1 MGRQDADKEAA
12 RAEARERR
20 RAYYESLS
28 PEEQKEY
35 RERVRRARKIKKLRK
50 MAIQGAA
57 ILLLIL
63 VAMIGVL
70 SQKGCGKDKDK
81 DGKDKETQQQVDK
94 TPGETAAE
102 GTLEAPD
109 WVIENFVRKHEDS
122 RPGTAMERTEG
133 IVIHYTG
140 APGKSAEAIRSE
152 FDLLDKGEEGSAAA
166 HFVIGIDGTVIQSIP
181 LSEISPAAGDQG
193 VSYISIECCH
203 IDDSGKFSKATY
215 ETLVR
220 LVEWLLESY
229 DLEPESV
236 KRHYDVTGD
245 DCPAYYVENG
255 TAWNQFM
262 VDIGGEPVVPEETPS
277 PEETP
282 EGTGEE
288 TPEETSGD
296 SSEE

>member
-1 MGRQDADKEAA
+1 MGRQDTDREAA

-28 PEEQKEY
+28 PEEQKAY

-57 ILLLIL
+57 ILLLII

-70 SQKGCGKDKDK
+70 NQKGCGKDKAD
-81 DGKDKETQQQVDK
+81 KDKETQQEVDK
-94 TPGETAAE
+94 TPGEGAAA

-122 RPGTAMERTEG
+122 RPGTAMAQVDG
-133 IVIHYTG
+133 IVIHDTG

-152 FDLLDKGEEGSAAA
+152 FDLLDKTEEGSPAV
-166 HFVIGIDGTVIQSIP
+166 HFVIGIDGTVIQCIP
-181 LSEISPAAGDQG
+181 LSEISPAAGGQG
-193 VSYISIECCH
+193 TSYISIECCH

-220 LVEWLLESY
+220 LTEWLLDSY
-229 DLEPESV
+229 DLEPANV

-245 DCPAYYVENG
+245 ACPSYYVDNG
-255 TAWNQFM
+255 AAWNQFM
-262 VDIGGEPVVPEETPS
+262 VDLGGEPVVPEETLV
-277 PEETP
+277 PEETT
-282 EGTGEE
+282 ESTDE
-288 TPEETSGD
+288 TPEETSG
-296 SSEE
+296 SASEA

>member
-28 PEEQKEY
+28 PEEQKAY

-57 ILLLIL
+57 ILLLVI
-63 VAMIGVL
+63 VAIIGVL
-70 SQKGCGKDKDK
+70 NQKGCGKDKGD
-81 DGKDKETQQQVDK
+81 KDKETQQEVDK
-94 TPGETAAE
+94 TPGEGAAE

-109 WVIENFVRKHEDS
+109 WVIENFIRKHEDS
-122 RPGTAMERTEG
+122 RPGTAMEQVEG
-133 IVIHYTG
+133 IVLHTTG

-152 FDLLDKGEEGSAAA
+152 FDLLDKGEKGSAAA
-166 HFVIGIDGTVIQSIP
+166 HFVIGIDGTVIQCIP
-181 LSEISPAAGDQG
+181 LSEISAAAGEQG
-193 VSYISIECCH
+193 LSYVSIECCH

-215 ETLVR
+215 ENLVR
-220 LVEWLLESY
+220 LVEWLLDSY
-229 DLEPESV
+229 DLEPASV
-236 KRHYDVTGD
+236 KRHHDVTGD
-245 DCPAYYVENG
+245 SCPAYYVEHG
-255 TAWNQFM
+255 DAWNQFM
-262 VDIGGEPVVPEETPS
+262 VEIGGEPVIPEETPAS
-277 PEETP
+277 EETP
-282 EGTGEE
+282 EGTVEE

>member
-28 PEEQKEY
+28 PEEQKAY
-35 RERVRRARKIKKLRK
+35 REKVRRARKIKKLRK

-57 ILLLIL
+57 ILLLII

-81 DGKDKETQQQVDK
+81 GGKDKETQQEVDK
-94 TPGETAAE
+94 TPGEAAAE

-109 WVIENFVRKHEDS
+109 WVIENFIRKHEDS
-122 RPGTAMERTEG
+122 RPGDAVEQVKG
-133 IVIHYTG
+133 IVLHYTG
-140 APGKSAEAIRSE
+140 ASGKSAEAIRSE
-152 FDLLDKGEEGSAAA
+152 FDQLDKGEEGSAAS
-166 HFVIGIDGTVIQSIP
+166 HFVIGIDGTVIQCIP

-193 VSYISIECCH
+193 LSYISIECCH

-215 ETLVR
+215 ESLTR
-220 LVEWLLESY
+220 LVKWLLETY
-229 DLEPESV
+229 DLEPEMV
-236 KRHYDVTGD
+236 KRHYDVTGEN
-245 DCPAYYVENG
+245 CPAYYVENSS
-255 TAWNQFM
+255 AWNQFM
-262 VDIGGEPVVPEETPS
+262 VDIGGEPVIPEETPAPEEM

-282 EGTGEE
+282 EGT
-288 TPEETSGD
+288 
-296 SSEE
+296 SEDGSDE